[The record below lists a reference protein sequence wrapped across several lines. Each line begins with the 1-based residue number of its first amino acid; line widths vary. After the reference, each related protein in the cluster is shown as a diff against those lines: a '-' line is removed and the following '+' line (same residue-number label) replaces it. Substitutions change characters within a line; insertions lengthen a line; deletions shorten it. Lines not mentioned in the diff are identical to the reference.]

1 MLLADAPTASS
12 PEGRTRRQSLLRK
25 GPGTLRHLLAGDGR
39 RPMSIKSGH
48 RAQGLL
54 TGLVR
59 RVGGV
64 ASKLASAGSMKSLKV
79 EERAPSTTT
88 AGSGSERIA
97 GLRAALAGAK
107 LVEREAD
114 AIAWFESQGLDSIAD
129 LCEAEME
136 NDLVVA
142 LKLKPGKAKILL
154 KHVSAAADAA
164 TAAGSRKTDH
174 ATPPSIAK
182 QGKILSDHV

>member
-1 MLLADAPTASS
+1 MSTEWANAP
-12 PEGRTRRQSLLRK
+12 
-25 GPGTLRHLLAGDGR
+25 
-39 RPMSIKSGH
+39 
-48 RAQGLL
+48 GLL
-54 TGLVR
+54 TSSAG
-59 RVGGV
+59 VGGA

-97 GLRAALAGAK
+97 GLRAALAGAN
-107 LVEREAD
+107 LADREAD
-114 AIAWFESQGLDSIAD
+114 AIARFESEGLIASRN
-129 LCEAEME
+129 CARRRWK
-136 NDLVVA
+136 DLVDA
-142 LKLKPGKAKILL
+142 LKLKRGKAKILL

-164 TAAGSRKTDH
+164 TAAGSRKIDH